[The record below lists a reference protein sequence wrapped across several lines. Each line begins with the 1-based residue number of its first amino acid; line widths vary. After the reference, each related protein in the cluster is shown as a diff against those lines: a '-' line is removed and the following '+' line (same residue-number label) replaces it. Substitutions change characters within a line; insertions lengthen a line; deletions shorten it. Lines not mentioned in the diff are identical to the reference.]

1 MPLGS
6 LEDILSQV
14 ASFQAGAQQAEQKLS
29 EIYNN
34 IQGSAAQMAVENTNT
49 ANDER
54 VVTAAEQAGKLQTA
68 ARIQRTADIFNSDV
82 LKDGNAIQELASR
95 SKAAF
100 DQKMEL
106 AQVIAD
112 KQSVGLFDDPL
123 EYISNRFTLNTDI
136 AAHNA
141 ANSTWQTLQARI
153 NEINQNTQATV
164 QTQKQ
169 LETGVTEASA
179 LAAARVAGAKARIA
193 AIQSDM
199 LGQKYGAEGINAVL
213 NARKDQL
220 QASQTAFSSRNAEEQ
235 IQMSRRQLEL
245 AEENAR
251 ERKREF
257 DEKMDLKRDE
267 AAMGQFM
274 VDSINRG
281 RAARGLPPLD
291 DLNGKMAQRA
301 LMGKGGIVKDE
312 WQADYN
318 AGQRIEG
325 GVVGSIA
332 KSPVELLTRIKTGTP
347 LNLTPQQ
354 KPLLDLAE
362 NAIKIV
368 QSAATPGSD
377 ASKLYP
383 QYATLDPKKDPEK
396 YTSAINEV
404 SQQLLLQQSKRVNPE
419 NRDNIF
425 NIPNIKVL
433 AANSP
438 AIQETA
444 VYQKVLKPLV
454 DQGVDLTNPKLV
466 FNLVGDAVANGTIS
480 HKQALETTTIYHVG
494 VAVNAAQRNTMGVA
508 GLVMPMQYNAEI
520 EITPNWDVPK
530 KAVINLANPQ
540 EFSRAILQSQAHRLS
555 GILTPGLDTD
565 VINGRVP
572 TIKSI
577 NIPDISL
584 SAGPKNTFLTKDR
597 MESAESKFRK

>member
-14 ASFQAGAQQAEQKLS
+14 ASFQAGTQQAEQKLG

-34 IQGSAAQMAVENTNT
+34 LQGSAAQMAVEHTNL

-82 LKDGNAIQELASR
+82 LKDGNAIQTLAAQSQV
-95 SKAAF
+95 AF
-100 DQKMEL
+100 EQKMEL
-106 AQVIAD
+106 AKTIAE
-112 KQSVGLFDDPL
+112 KQSVGLLDDPL
-123 EYISNRFTLNTDI
+123 EYIANRFTINTDI

-141 ANSTWQTLQARI
+141 ANGTWQTLQARI

-169 LETGVTEASA
+169 LETGITEASA
-179 LAAARVAGAKARIA
+179 LSAARAAGAKARIA

-199 LGQKYGAEGINAVL
+199 MGQKYGAEGITAVL

-220 QASQTAFSSRNAEEQ
+220 QASQTAFSARNAEEQ
-235 IQMSRRQLEL
+235 IQMSRRQLQL
-245 AEENAR
+245 AEEAAI
-251 ERKREF
+251 ERKRQF
-257 DEKMDLKRDE
+257 DERDKDKHDE

-274 VDSINRG
+274 VESINRG

-332 KSPVELLTRIKTGTP
+332 KSPVELITRQATGTP

-354 KPLLDLAE
+354 KPLLDIAQ
-362 NAIKIV
+362 NAMSILK
-368 QSAATPGSD
+368 SAATPGSD

-383 QYATLDPKKDPEK
+383 QYANLDPKKDPEGYK
-396 YTSAINEV
+396 AAINEV
-404 SQQLLLQQSKRVNPE
+404 AQKIVMDQSKRVNPE

-444 VYQKVLKPLV
+444 VYQKVLKPLI
-454 DQGVDLTNPKLV
+454 DQGFDLTNPKQV
-466 FNLVGDAVANGTIS
+466 FNLVGDAVANGTIT

-494 VAVNAAQRNTMGVA
+494 VAVNAAQRNTLGVA
-508 GLVMPMQYNAEI
+508 GLAMPMQYNAEI
-520 EITPNWDVPK
+520 EINPNGLIGK

-555 GILTPGLDTD
+555 GILTPRPETVQSIEDS
-565 VINGRVP
+565 INGIVSKVP
-572 TIKSI
+572 NLTGHST
-577 NIPDISL
+577 
-584 SAGPKNTFLTKDR
+584 PKPEFNK
-597 MESAESKFRK
+597 